1 MFPKGKG
8 SFGALQILVPE
19 ALPGRHPPLGRCTFL
34 ASPVCLASIDLHP
47 LGSPL
52 PVQNLI

>member
-19 ALPGRHPPLGRCTFL
+19 ALPGHHPPLGRCTFS
-34 ASPVCLASIDLHP
+34 ASPVRLVSADLHP
-47 LGSPL
+47 LGSQL
-52 PVQNLI
+52 PVQNFI